1 MGFLD
6 RLRGRG
12 TGTDGAATSGHG
24 PTASPSTPSTPGTAG
39 TGDVPGAPGG
49 TGASDASGAPGGSG
63 AVGAVAPPVA
73 VAAWTGL
80 PPIQRATGDRRAGVA
95 DSGFGGRLPTWQNP
109 SFSGVPSP
117 AVLDPAAGHGLLSGA
132 FTESAQPATAPPSP
146 GPPSASRGGE
156 PAARRIQYDATGNTT
171 RRPGANDQQ

>member
-12 TGTDGAATSGHG
+12 TGSDGAATSGHG
-24 PTASPSTPSTPGTAG
+24 PTASTSTPGTAGTAG
-39 TGDVPGAPGG
+39 TGDVPGASGG
-49 TGASDASGAPGGSG
+49 TGASDVSGAPDGSG

-117 AVLDPAAGHGLLSGA
+117 AVLDPAARPR
-132 FTESAQPATAPPSP
+132 SALGSVHRV
-146 GPPSASRGGE
+146 G
-156 PAARRIQYDATGNTT
+156 AARHGSPFAGAAVGV
-171 RRPGANDQQ
+171 PGR